1 MIVPSSAHFDLQYQ
15 SHLKHL
21 KLRDLQ
27 PKTIEAYA
35 RAIRRI
41 GDYFDLQIDS
51 LTEPQLA
58 GYFSDLVDLHSWST
72 VKLDLYGLTFSRA
85 CPAQTLGGSRPD
97 QAPKEPAFARHCHGR
112 EGEADFRR
120 HAGAQLSGVFLHSLQ
135 PGLASGRRAAASG
148 GGYRRGARPRMSPQ

>member
-1 MIVPSSAHFDLQYQ
+1 MIAPSSAHFDLQYQ

-58 GYFSDLVDLHSWST
+58 GYFSELVDSHSWST
-72 VKLDLYGLTFSRA
+72 VKLDLHGLKFSRA
-85 CPAQTLGGSRPD
+85 CPAQNLSGSRPD
-97 QAPKEPAFARHCHGR
+97 QTPK
-112 EGEADFRR
+112 
-120 HAGAQLSGVFLHSLQ
+120 
-135 PGLASGRRAAASG
+135 
-148 GGYRRGARPRMSPQ
+148 